1 MAGLIPSKLNKLAAA
16 CPFPL
21 YLVGGSCRD
30 FLAEVNAPLNDFDIC
45 APASAEDFARVAE
58 RCGFKVNAVYKNT
71 GTVKLTGGGA
81 GYEYAAFRTD
91 EYVRGEHNPA
101 RTFFTDDIL
110 SDARRR
116 DFKCNAVY
124 YDIARGEF
132 VDPLGG
138 IADIE
143 SKRVST
149 VVNADKVFG
158 EDGLRLMRLAR
169 FACRLG
175 FTPDDECLSGA
186 RKNAAL
192 IRDISAERV
201 FTELQAILQADG
213 YCGVE
218 DAHYRGIKILS
229 ETGVL
234 KYIFPELEAGRG
246 LKQRADFHDHDV
258 LEHSLR
264 CLKYADKDIRL
275 AALLHDIGKPRV
287 FAETGKFVGH
297 EAAGADMAADILKRL
312 RAPKKLTEEVCA
324 LVRLHMY
331 DLNCAARE
339 SKVRRFIVENYRYI
353 DKLLKLKQADYSACK
368 DDLSAAPA
376 VVKWRDIIA
385 RMKKEGAPFAVGE
398 LKTDGRELIERGVP
412 ASAAGKALN
421 YLLSRC
427 AVEPRLNEREK
438 LLRLADEFIRMNFL
452 R

>member
-1 MAGLIPSKLNKLAAA
+1 MAEVVPDKLKTLASA

-30 FLAEVNAPLNDFDIC
+30 FLAGVTAASRDFDIC
-45 APASAEDFARVAE
+45 APASAEAFAAIAAS
-58 RCGFKVNAVYKNT
+58 CGFKVCAVYKNT
-71 GTVKLTGGGA
+71 GTVKLSGFGEE
-81 GYEYAAFRTD
+81 YEFASFRTD
-91 EYVRGEHNPA
+91 EYVRGGHNPA
-101 RTFFTDDIL
+101 KIFFTDDIL

-124 YDIARGEF
+124 YDISREEF
-132 VDPLGG
+132 ADPLGG

-143 SKRVST
+143 NKRVST
-149 VVNADKVFG
+149 TVDADKVFG

-175 FTPDDECLSGA
+175 FTPDGDCLA
-186 RKNAAL
+186 AAKKNAAL

-201 FTELQAILQADG
+201 FSELQAILHADG
-213 YCGVE
+213 YCGVQ
-218 DAHYRGIKILS
+218 DAHYRGAEILS

-234 KYIFPELEAGRG
+234 KYILPELEAGRG

-287 FAETGKFVGH
+287 FEETGKFVGH
-297 EAAGADMAADILKRL
+297 EEVGADMAAEILKRL
-312 RAPKKLTEEVCA
+312 RAPKKLTEEVCV
-324 LVRLHMY
+324 LVKLHMY

-339 SKVRRFIVENYRYI
+339 SKVRRFIVKNYRYI

-368 DDLSAAPA
+368 DDLSVAPA
-376 VVKWRDIIA
+376 VAKWKKIISD
-385 RMKKEGAPFAVGE
+385 MKEEGAPFSTAD
-398 LKTDGRELIERGVP
+398 LKCDGKELIERGVP
-412 ASAAGKALN
+412 ASAAGKALS
-421 YLLSRC
+421 YLLGRC
-427 AVEPRLNEREK
+427 AAEPNLNEKEK
-438 LLRLADEFIRMNFL
+438 LFRLADEFIRDYKE
-452 R
+452 